1 MLRGA
6 DGREQSLKY
15 DYLVLA
21 TGARSAQQGVPWKA
35 QDTHDET
42 VEMLRKTGEKVKAAK
57 HIVIAGAGAT
67 GCETSA
73 EIKAAYK
80 DKDVVLLSA
89 DPEVLGGDVLAG
101 NMEHE
106 IKKLG
111 VQVKK
116 SSRVEGSRTLADGRT
131 EVVLSDGSRIV
142 TDLYLPTMGLQPN
155 TEWVDKKHL
164 NEHNYVEV
172 DEFYRVKNAENVW
185 ACGDIVSTPRAA
197 FMITDK
203 QVCFSSF
210 PPSPGYIQCKS

>member
-1 MLRGA
+1 MRDA
-6 DGREQSLKY
+6 DGKEQSLKY

-21 TGARSAQQGVPWKA
+21 TGARSAQRGVPWKA
-35 QDTHDET
+35 QETHEET
-42 VEMLRKTGEKVKAAK
+42 VELLRKTGEKVKAAK

-80 DKDVVLLSA
+80 EKDVVLLSA
-89 DPEVLGGDVLAG
+89 DPEVLSGDVLAG

-106 IKKLG
+106 ITKIG

-116 SSRVEGSRTLADGRT
+116 SCKVEGSKTLADGKT
-131 EVVLSDGSRIV
+131 EVMLSDGSKIV

-164 NEHNYVEV
+164 NERNYIEV

-203 QVCFSSF
+203 QVCILSHL
-210 PPSPGYIQCKS
+210 PPLIYTL

>member
-1 MLRGA
+1 MRAA
-6 DGREQSLKY
+6 DGTEQSLKY

-21 TGARSAQQGVPWKA
+21 TGARAASDGVPWKPQESHEA
-35 QDTHDET
+35 T
-42 VEMLRKTGEKVKAAK
+42 VSMLRKTAERVDAAK

-80 DKDVVLLSA
+80 DKEVILLSA
-89 DPEVLGGDVLAG
+89 DPEVLSGDVLAG
-101 NMEHE
+101 NLESE
-106 IKKLG
+106 ITRIG

-116 SSRVEGSRTLADGRT
+116 SSRVDGSRTLPDGKTEVMLADG
-131 EVVLSDGSRIV
+131 SKIV
-142 TDLYLPTMGLQPN
+142 TDLYLPTMGLRPN
-155 TEWVDKKHL
+155 TEFVDQKHL

-185 ACGDIVSTPRAA
+185 ACGDVVSKPRAG

-203 QVCFSSF
+203 QVCAPPKPSSPSIFSQVTS
-210 PPSPGYIQCKS
+210 